1 MFSGAVVIRS
11 FGLSGCRLAKRSEI
25 EQVPTACRFL
35 FILGGFLE
43 RNSKNTRTRE
53 RDEKKKRKKKHHSSK
68 ALAVG
73 EPGRLSL
80 TVEPA

>member
-25 EQVPTACRFL
+25 DQTPTACRFL
-35 FILGGFLE
+35 FILGSETLKTHEPEKGRRRRKE
-43 RNSKNTRTRE
+43 R
-53 RDEKKKRKKKHHSSK
+53 KKHHSSK